1 MTLPKLSIAAK
12 LYAIFALMA
21 TTTLALA
28 TVAVYSAR
36 LHVARTDAFKSANA
50 GSWNVVRI
58 DSLLYA
64 ETVEARAIAMA
75 KDHDAAVHHA
85 DALRK
90 ANDQIGAALSEWG
103 LSVGNDDAGNFSEL
117 SVSIGDV
124 RDATFALAE
133 IADEQGPEAARAWL
147 AKNNPASMREALSKR
162 MATLGQHYA
171 DRAQQIYTRMDE
183 GIARMATLFT
193 LLAGLAVLLAAVGV
207 VVIRRSVTGPIT
219 EITRVTEAVAAGDGA
234 MHVPFSERRDEIGAL
249 ARSIEVFQQAMLHI
263 KDLSRTIAE
272 DAEAQKD
279 NRTRMSDVVAH
290 FSAEVE
296 ATLAELGRI
305 SDQMLDA

>member
-103 LSVGNDDAGNFSEL
+103 ISVGNDDAGDFSEL

-124 RDATFALAE
+124 RDATFALAQ
-133 IADEQGPEAARAWL
+133 IADEQGPDAARAWL
-147 AKNNPASMREALSKR
+147 AKNNPAPMREALSKR

-171 DRAQQIYTRMDE
+171 DRAQQI
-183 GIARMATLFT
+183 GHQL
-193 LLAGLAVLLAAVGV
+193 V
-207 VVIRRSVTGPIT
+207 
-219 EITRVTEAVAAGDGA
+219 
-234 MHVPFSERRDEIGAL
+234 RRDVQINFTGLVLNADPDMIVAVSEQMHL
-249 ARSIEVFQQAMLHI
+249 AIEMPGRVRVDIQQL
-263 KDLSRTIAE
+263 
-272 DAEAQKD
+272 
-279 NRTRMSDVVAH
+279 
-290 FSAEVE
+290 
-296 ATLAELGRI
+296 
-305 SDQMLDA
+305 